1 MDIMYVSINTP
12 SELQFSCSYINTS
25 NCGSMHEPQ
34 SSDDPQ
40 EYIHMT

>member
-1 MDIMYVSINTP
+1 MDITYVSITTP
-12 SELQFSCSYINTS
+12 SELQFSSYVNTS
-25 NCGSMHEPQ
+25 NSSSMHESQ